1 MAFEIDADRATQ
13 FATPDTRVSGG
24 DGDDAVPAATGADA
38 LTVLRTIWASDG
50 QGSADLDDDCGPTK
64 TCRNMR
70 EVTFDGF
77 AEPGDDM
84 GAAWRATLAREGKLR
99 EGSTSVRDLVLGPNV
114 D

>member
-1 MAFEIDADRATQ
+1 MGIETETGRSATE
-13 FATPDTRVSGG
+13 R
-24 DGDDAVPAATGADA
+24 DAVPATGGDA
-38 LTVLRTIWASDG
+38 LTVLRTIWAADG

-77 AEPGDDM
+77 GEPGEDV
-84 GAAWRATLAREGKLR
+84 AASWRATLAREGKLHA
-99 EGSTSVRDLVLGPNV
+99 GASVRDLVLGPNA

>member
-1 MAFEIDADRATQ
+1 MGIEIDLNHAVQRGATADTAT
-13 FATPDTRVSGG
+13 ASAGS
-24 DGDDAVPAATGADA
+24 DA
-38 LTVLRTIWASDG
+38 LTVLQTIWSADG

-77 AEPGDDM
+77 GEPGEDV
-84 GAAWRATLAREGKLR
+84 AASWRATLAREGKLHA
-99 EGSTSVRDLVLGPNV
+99 GPGSVRDLVLGPNA